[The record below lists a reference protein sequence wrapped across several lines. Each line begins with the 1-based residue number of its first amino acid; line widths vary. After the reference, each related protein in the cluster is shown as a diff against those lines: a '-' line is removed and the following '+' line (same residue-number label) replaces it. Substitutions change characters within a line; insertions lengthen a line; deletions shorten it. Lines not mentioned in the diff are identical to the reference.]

1 MINLVQTSQQILQ
14 VNLLGKFA
22 MEDVLDQGGEVVFLI
37 SLDIAK
43 ALCQKW
49 TLFTFPVTSI
59 DRAAEKLYLCDNGRG
74 HMLLCFSLSLFLIL
88 FFFNFKIHFIA

>member
-22 MEDVLDQGGEVVFLI
+22 MEDMLNQGGEVVFLI

-49 TLFTFPVTSI
+49 TLFTFPGTRI
-59 DRAAEKLYLCDNGRG
+59 DRATEKLYLCDNGRG
-74 HMLLCFSLSLFLIL
+74 HMLLCFPWV
-88 FFFNFKIHFIA
+88 FF